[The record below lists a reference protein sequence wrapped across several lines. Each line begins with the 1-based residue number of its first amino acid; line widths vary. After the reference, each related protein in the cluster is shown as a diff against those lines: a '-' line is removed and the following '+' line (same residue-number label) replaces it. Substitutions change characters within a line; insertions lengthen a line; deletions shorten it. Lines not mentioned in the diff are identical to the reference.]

1 MGCGASSEGV
11 VVGAVEPPAVLQ
23 DYPEVPQEQLA
34 WAGSELKLRVPV
46 GAVVGELIQC
56 SDDSTGEIVRTTS
69 RRRDYLTMVPVD
81 VGPDGRFRTI
91 VGGGAHVSVEG
102 VVALQ
107 ALVAQL
113 LDMGYDRLACEA
125 ALARS
130 PGAGRR
136 KLDAALQLLLDEPRE
151 PAGVDAE
158 WERLRDFAPPL
169 ELANVEPEP
178 GRREDSNDAA
188 EEAAAEL
195 PSPAPASSA
204 LRSLS
209 AETLG
214 STESEPDPEP
224 ELRPEPP
231 QSLQQEVL
239 LHLAASAAGS
249 PTAPRDAAALVQAS
263 AYAPLLEL
271 RDPLHGVTAN
281 ERVQLA
287 VGCAQSAV
295 DPRHEMVQ
303 ILALVLARGAELRKA
318 IARQRANP
326 SVLALDRLTVEKELV
341 DGMLDLLRSLIEQ
354 KCAQCVDLITESN
367 ELHESAA
374 LCGVDA
380 ERIELSTDDELRSEV
395 DVDELRATDDE
406 LRAELVAKIA
416 GHFLVEARDLA
427 QNPQWRKIPVK
438 RMPRSL
444 KIMGAALVMVRSQTL
459 VRSRIEVPEPEEEE
473 EDDDA
478 VRAAQPVHWAEP
490 VQRTEEEVMVDEAV
504 EEEEDEED
512 DVVVEEVEE
521 AEEAEEEVSA
531 PVPSDSSPLG
541 REDVEAWQHAA
552 VDTGM
557 ERTTSGELMRRT
569 TSDDVDRAI
578 AESLRVQDER
588 HEELDLEEQE
598 MVRQKLRHNF
608 LCSVENC

>member
-1 MGCGASSEGV
+1 
-11 VVGAVEPPAVLQ
+11 
-23 DYPEVPQEQLA
+23 
-34 WAGSELKLRVPV
+34 
-46 GAVVGELIQC
+46 
-56 SDDSTGEIVRTTS
+56 
-69 RRRDYLTMVPVD
+69 
-81 VGPDGRFRTI
+81 
-91 VGGGAHVSVEG
+91 
-102 VVALQ
+102 
-107 ALVAQL
+107 
-113 LDMGYDRLACEA
+113 
-125 ALARS
+125 
-130 PGAGRR
+130 
-136 KLDAALQLLLDEPRE
+136 
-151 PAGVDAE
+151 
-158 WERLRDFAPPL
+158 
-169 ELANVEPEP
+169 
-178 GRREDSNDAA
+178 
-188 EEAAAEL
+188 
-195 PSPAPASSA
+195 
-204 LRSLS
+204 
-209 AETLG
+209 
-214 STESEPDPEP
+214 
-224 ELRPEPP
+224 
-231 QSLQQEVL
+231 
-239 LHLAASAAGS
+239 
-249 PTAPRDAAALVQAS
+249 
-263 AYAPLLEL
+263 
-271 RDPLHGVTAN
+271 
-281 ERVQLA
+281 
-287 VGCAQSAV
+287 
-295 DPRHEMVQ
+295 MVQ

-459 VRSRIEVPEPEEEE
+459 RIEVPEPEEEE

-478 VRAAQPVHWAEP
+478 VRAAQPVHGAEP

-512 DVVVEEVEE
+512 DVVVEE

-541 REDVEAWQHAA
+541 RENVEAWQHAA

-598 MVRQKLRHNF
+598 MVRQKLRHNL